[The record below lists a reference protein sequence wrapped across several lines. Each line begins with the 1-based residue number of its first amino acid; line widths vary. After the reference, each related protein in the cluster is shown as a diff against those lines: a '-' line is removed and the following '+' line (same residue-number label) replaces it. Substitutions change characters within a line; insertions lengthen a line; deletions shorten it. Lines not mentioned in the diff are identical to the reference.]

1 MSCCEDLTLWKLAA
15 AVINTRK
22 QHWSWGCGGG
32 AAFDPIRAASCC
44 VCKRSEFGVANGRW
58 FQPSSLRALLVYIYI
73 YIYFIIL
80 LFPRTLCYRAPYYVF
95 PTFSFVFCCFFLFH
109 CAKNTG
115 FFAVLFWVGVWGF
128 GEGGFGG
135 GWVSGRSCVCVL
147 SFRAFPF
154 FFNGCKRFFLCAK
167 TLFFLSGASGFVIV
181 RAAWTVSVT
190 FGFFW
195 GGFWGFWVYVC
206 YIWYIW
212 YLWYLWY
219 TWYLCLWYYIYI
231 HVYMC

>member
-1 MSCCEDLTLWKLAA
+1 M
-15 AVINTRK
+15 
-22 QHWSWGCGGG
+22 
-32 AAFDPIRAASCC
+32 F
-44 VCKRSEFGVANGRW
+44 F
-58 FQPSSLRALLVYIYI
+58 
-73 YIYFIIL
+73 L
-80 LFPRTLCYRAPYYVF
+80 LFPL
-95 PTFSFVFCCFFLFH
+95 
-109 CAKNTG
+109 
-115 FFAVLFWVGVWGF
+115 FFAVFSFFIAQKIQDFLRCSSGWGF
-128 GEGGFGG
+128 GGLGRGVLGRGWGG
-135 GWVSGRSCVCVL
+135 GGHNSVRVCVCCRFAPSL
-147 SFRAFPF
+147 

-167 TLFFLSGASGFVIV
+167 TLIFLSGASGFVIV